1 MSQIICI
8 GSVLWDVIGR
18 NPDAMPLGADRP
30 GRITRLPGGV
40 AMNIAM
46 TLARLKMTPV
56 LLTALGR
63 DHAGEALIEAA
74 TGLGMVTAHIHRS
87 DAPTDTYMAI
97 EAAGELTAAI
107 ADAQSL
113 EEAGDAI
120 LAPLLEGPLGTVA
133 APYRG
138 TIALDGNLTGALLAE
153 IAGHPAFAKADL
165 RVAPASPGKIDRLEP
180 FLSCDHATLYLN
192 LEEANALSGTASSS
206 AEDALSALG
215 RGTPARI
222 LVTDGPRAA
231 AKSGPDGIVRAT
243 PPAVLAKRITGAG
256 DTLMAAHIVAEMRGA
271 LGADALVQALDAA
284 ARYVSGD
291 DL

>member
-1 MSQIICI
+1 MSEIICI

-63 DHAGEALIEAA
+63 DYAGDALVQRARE
-74 TGLGMVTAHIHRS
+74 LGMVTDHIHRS
-87 DAPTDTYMAI
+87 DKPTDTYMAI

-107 ADAQSL
+107 ADAHSL

-120 LAPLLEGPLGTVA
+120 LAPLVKGPIATQA
-133 APYRG
+133 APYSG
-138 TIALDGNLTGALLAE
+138 IIALDGNLKASLLAQ
-153 IAGHPAFAKADL
+153 IAEHPAFAKADL
-165 RVAPASPGKIDRLEP
+165 RVAPASPGKIHRLKP
-180 FLSCDHATLYLN
+180 FLGCDHATLYLN
-192 LEEANALSGTASSS
+192 LEEANALSGVEA
-206 AEDALSALG
+206 ADANEALAALA
-215 RGTPARI
+215 RGTGARI
-222 LVTDGPRAA
+222 LVTDGARAA
-231 AKSGPDGIVRAT
+231 AKSSPHGVVRAT

-256 DTLMAAHIVAEMRGA
+256 DTLMAAHIVAELGGA
-271 LGADALVQALDAA
+271 TGTDALAQALQAA
-284 ARYVSGD
+284 ARYVSGE